1 MVRNPSIILTT
12 DDSHKGWGA
21 IVNHYKTQGLWSQLE
36 SESCINILEIH
47 AVKLGLKALLR
58 SVSDQ
63 HRMISDNMTKV
74 SYINTVGGCKSK
86 ECN

>member
-21 IVNHYKTQGLWSQLE
+21 IY
-36 SESCINILEIH
+36 INILEMH
-47 AVKLGLKALLR
+47 AVKLGLKALL
-58 SVSDQ
+58 DQ
-63 HRMISDNMTKV
+63 HRMISDNMTTV
-74 SYINTVGGCKSK
+74 SYINAMGGCKSK